1 MPHLVM
7 TRLSEETAASPASA
21 SAAAQYQEE
30 EEVKSHQ
37 STRDELTLW
46 DIVKTL
52 FERLH
57 RWIQQNEDELLVILH
72 FVIGLWILKVVLN
85 TNRILENVWDNV
97 YRVEHEL
104 YSIKRELRDY
114 TLVDKTYFK
123 KYLAGTFDVDA

>member
-7 TRLSEETAASPASA
+7 TRLSEET
-21 SAAAQYQEE
+21 AAAQYQEE

-37 STRDELTLW
+37 STRDELALW

-57 RWIQQNEDELLVILH
+57 RWIKQNEDELLVILH

-85 TNRILENVWDNV
+85 TNVTLQNVWDNV
-97 YRVEHEL
+97 YRVENEL
-104 YSIKRELRDY
+104 YSIKREFRHY
-114 TLVDKTYFK
+114 TLVDKTYFQK
-123 KYLAGTFDVDA
+123 HLAGTFDA